1 MQRLAGLASRTLAIL
16 AASLALAP
24 PAMAQNYPE
33 RLVKIVSPA
42 SPGTSVDHYLRLLA
56 QHLGQ
61 KLGQPF
67 IVENRP
73 GGNMIIGTDHVAKA
87 APDGYTLLMASS
99 GAMSANPYLF
109 KKLPYTPL
117 KDFIPIARFMSL
129 PMVIAVPASSPYH
142 TLAELVAAA
151 RAQPGKLNFGTAA
164 APSQV
169 AMAAFNEAAGIRAV
183 SVPYKG
189 MANLLPDV
197 MTGVVDYSVS
207 EAATVLPHVQS
218 GKLRVL
224 AVLGNA
230 RVPAI
235 GDAPTM
241 AEAGYPGVRVGSW
254 AGLFAPA
261 GTPPA
266 IVEKLS
272 RYTLEFVNSAASQ
285 NFLARQGSL
294 AWPASGPELA
304 QAIRDDQQMWQ
315 RLISL
320 AGIEAQ

>member
-1 MQRLAGLASRTLAIL
+1 MQRLADLARRTLTIL

-42 SPGTSVDHYLRLLA
+42 SPGTSVDNYLRLLA

-73 GGNMIIGTDHVAKA
+73 GGNMIIGTDYVAKA

-129 PMVIAVPASSPYH
+129 PMVIAVPASSPYQ
-142 TLAELVAAA
+142 TLAELVTAA

-197 MTGVVDYSVS
+197 MTGVVDYCVS

-235 GDAPTM
+235 GGAPTM
-241 AEAGYPGVRVGSW
+241 AEAGYPGLRVGSW

-272 RYTLEFVNSAASQ
+272 RYTLEFVNSAESQ

-294 AWPASGPELA
+294 PWPASGPELA
-304 QAIRDDQQMWQ
+304 RAIRDDQQMWQ